1 MANTVSVGFIKQYDT
16 ETHLAYQQK
25 GSKFRNRVRVK
36 EGVMASTV
44 DFRKVGRGAA
54 TQKPQNGNVVAMNPV
69 HTKVTATLEDWY
81 APEYVDQFDE
91 QKLGPGTDE
100 RSTLVQT
107 GVNALGRKVDEL
119 IVTKLA
125 TSTNT
130 IAGFN
135 TAVFNL
141 DGILAAIE
149 AFLGVD
155 AFEQEGMIS
164 MALGTKQWLKFLSL
178 PEVKNGDYNTD
189 KGALS
194 SRSPGASRQFMGID
208 FFHYSGLPNAS
219 GVTTNIL
226 FDKRAV
232 GWAEG
237 ASISTEMN
245 YIPEKVS
252 TLINSKFSGGAVLI
266 DSEGV
271 ALLPVKDVA

>member
-1 MANTVSVGFIKQYDT
+1 MANTISTGFIKQYDV

-36 EGVMASTV
+36 EGVMASTY

-54 TQKPQNGNVVAMNPV
+54 TQKPQNGNIVPMNPTHSV
-69 HTKVTATLEDWY
+69 VTATLGDWY
-81 APEYVDQFDE
+81 APEYVDLFDE
-91 QKLGPGTDE
+91 QKMGPGSDE
-100 RSTLVQT
+100 RKTLVDT
-107 GVNALGRKVDEL
+107 GVNALGRKTDEL

-125 TSTNT
+125 TSTNIIT
-130 IAGFN
+130 GFN
-135 TAVFNL
+135 TAVFDIN
-141 DGILAAIE
+141 GVLAAIQ

-155 AFEQEGMIS
+155 AFEMEGQIS
-164 MALGTKQWLKFLSL
+164 MALGTYQWLKFLNL
-178 PEVKNGDYNTD
+178 PEVKSSDYSNEKSLT
-189 KGALS
+189 KS
-194 SRSPGASRQFMGID
+194 VGASRMFMGID
-208 FFHYSGLPNAS
+208 FFHYSGLPVAS

-237 ASISTEMN
+237 AAISTEMN

-252 TLINSKFSGGAVLI
+252 TLVNSKFSGGAALI

-271 ALLPVKDVA
+271 ALLPIKDV